1 MLRAAFAHH
10 RRMRPPRKLPPEL
23 GDAPFRTADA
33 SDAGVTPGQLRTPG
47 LATPFHGVRSLSA
60 PRTTLE
66 RCLAYAPKLKSN
78 EFFSHLTAADLYEVP
93 LPRSLRDLPD
103 IHVSVIAPA
112 FPPRAAGVIGHRLSQ
127 AKPLFERGSLRA
139 LQPAEVWAQLGA
151 FLSHE
156 QLVIA
161 GDFLVR
167 RKRPLSTVAAL
178 TSSAATGSGRGI
190 RAVRAALKDVRR
202 GTDSPRETT
211 LRLLIIRAG
220 LPEPA
225 IGHTILGPAG
235 NFIATPDLCYV
246 AERIAI
252 EYEGDIHRTDP
263 RVYEDD
269 IIRRE
274 LIEEAGW
281 IVIRVI
287 NEHIRNQPHR
297 LTDRIATALRER
309 AVGT

>member
-1 MLRAAFAHH
+1 
-10 RRMRPPRKLPPEL
+10 MRTPRELPPDL
-23 GDAPFRTADA
+23 GNEPFRTSDA
-33 SDAGVTPGQLRTPG
+33 VQAGVTAGQLRLPG
-47 LATPFHGVRSLSA
+47 LAAPFHGVRA
-60 PRTTLE
+60 PASPSTTLE
-66 RCLAYAPKLKSN
+66 RCLAYVPKLKSN
-78 EFFSHLTAADLYEVP
+78 EFFSHVTAADLYEIP
-93 LPRSLRDLPD
+93 LPRSLRNLPD

-112 FPPRAAGVIGHRLSQ
+112 YPPRAAGVIGHRLSH
-127 AKPLFERGSLRA
+127 AKPPFERGRLRA
-139 LQPAEVWAQLGA
+139 LQPGEVWAQLGSY
-151 FLSHE
+151 LDHE

-167 RKRPLSTVAAL
+167 RKRPLSTLVAL
-178 TSSAATGSGRGI
+178 TAATGSGSGRGI

-211 LRLLIIRAG
+211 LRLLIVGAG
-220 LPEPA
+220 LPEPT
-225 IGHTILGPAG
+225 IGHTIIDQDGY
-235 NFIATPDLCYV
+235 FVATPDLCYV

-281 IVIRVI
+281 VVIRVI
-287 NEHIRNQPHR
+287 NEHIRSQPHR
-297 LTDRIATALRER
+297 LTDRIARALRDR
-309 AVGT
+309 AVA